1 MRYTGDYSD
10 SASYNVGDVA
20 IYTDGVPYHLQV
32 PAVAGTG
39 CYDTRHWGRVPAP
52 LSEAFVALHD
62 MLNDLKGAITE
73 TSGVVDS
80 MLFDDKTIV
89 LKSSTADSDKVYA
102 ITVDDEDGLEAT
114 EITEGEG
121 GEE

>member
-1 MRYTGDYSD
+1 MKYRGDYSE
-10 SASYNVGDVA
+10 SETYAVGDAV

-39 CYDTRHWGRVPAP
+39 CYDTRYWERVPFP
-52 LSEAFVALHD
+52 LGDVFVSLHD
-62 MLNDLKGAITE
+62 TLKEQRDYIDQLL
-73 TSGVVDS
+73 GVVNA
-80 MLFDDKTIV
+80 MLFDDKTII
-89 LKSSTADSDKVYA
+89 LNSSTENSDKVYA